1 MGIVSCP
8 GCSHRLRIPDGKRGT
23 ATCPRCGAEWF
34 HPEAIELS
42 DVEFR
47 CSTSGA
53 RFNVVSFRRSPLHKF
68 VIQKITKP
76 TPNEASPSSEKP
88 VAVVPQSAIE
98 GIRPLPVAAPRTGG
112 WLSRLT
118 GRKAV
123 ATASVQ
129 ASVAPQNRPADRTMS
144 PVTQHSIDEY
154 NWTGFSCPYCSASS
168 FVSCSGGHLACDGT
182 AKLRNGRRF
191 HQCFCGQASFIS
203 GTIRTIENRR
213 LSVEADKY
221 QRTQVTVEAQGDRP
235 DIALPAPT
243 HGRSPAKR

>member
-1 MGIVSCP
+1 LGIISCP
-8 GCSHRLRIPDGKRGT
+8 GCSHSLRVPDGKRGT

-47 CSTSGA
+47 CSTNGA
-53 RFNVVSFRRSPLHKF
+53 RFNVVSSRRSPRHKF

-76 TPNEASPSSEKP
+76 TSNEASPSSETP
-88 VAVVPQSAIE
+88 VAVVPQSAVE
-98 GIRPLPVAAPRTGG
+98 GIGPLPVAAPKTGG
-112 WLSRLT
+112 WLSLLT

-123 ATASVQ
+123 VTASVQ
-129 ASVAPQNRPADRTMS
+129 TSVVPQDRPADRAM
-144 PVTQHSIDEY
+144 PHMTQHSMDEY
-154 NWTGFSCPYCSASS
+154 NWTGFSCPYCSAPS

-182 AKLRNGRRF
+182 AKVRSGRRF
-191 HQCFCGQASFIS
+191 HQCFCGQAGFIS
-203 GTIRTIENRR
+203 GTIRTVESRR
-213 LSVEADKY
+213 LSVKSDKY
-221 QRTQVTVEAQGDRP
+221 QRTQVTAEAQVDRP

>member
-1 MGIVSCP
+1 LGIVTCP

-23 ATCPRCGAEWF
+23 ATCPLCGAEWF
-34 HPEAIELS
+34 HPEEIELS
-42 DVEFR
+42 NVEFR
-47 CSTSGA
+47 CSTNGS
-53 RFNVVSFRRSPLHKF
+53 RFNVVSSRRSPQHRF

-76 TPNEASPSSEKP
+76 TVTPPPDKP
-88 VAVVPQSAIE
+88 GAAVPQSAVE
-98 GIRPLPVAAPRTGG
+98 GIGPLPVTPPRTGG

-123 ATASVQ
+123 VTASVQ
-129 ASVAPQNRPADRTMS
+129 ASAVPQHRPADRTM
-144 PVTQHSIDEY
+144 PPMTQHSMDEY
-154 NWTGFSCPYCSASS
+154 NWTGFSCPYCSAPS

-191 HQCFCGQASFIS
+191 HQCFCGQAGFIS
-203 GTIRTIENRR
+203 GTIRIVESRR

-221 QRTQVTVEAQGDRP
+221 QRTQVTAEAQVDRR

-243 HGRSPAKR
+243 HGRWPAKR